1 MMGARYLDILFRH
14 WFRFALLLLGLPVA
28 AAAASILVFPSYQ
41 ASARIWVDTPS
52 YFGSVSSAQGW
63 NQYLTPSQNE
73 SDSLTQMVA
82 TDAFV
87 SAVSQQL
94 VADGAI
100 GQADRASVE
109 QQMRSNFLVTSAGSH
124 LVDVQVTCTKRSVCL
139 AILKDT
145 ITTHEDWLKR
155 TEQTQAKVAID
166 FYDGQVKQASD
177 RVSAAED
184 ALNTYLAQH
193 PGDRPSAADPT
204 SVTNPHL
211 ANLIQQVQDA
221 QAAQK
226 DLQDKLAGIQLSSAA
241 VNQIDQTTIRVIDP
255 PHLVGGNLLP
265 SGSRKSA
272 AIVAALAVVPGIVY
286 LVALAW
292 LDRTIRGPKEVEAA
306 LGLNVV
312 ATIPDLRRVRV

>member
-1 MMGARYLDILFRH
+1 MGARYLDILFRH
-14 WFRFALLLLGLPVA
+14 WARFVALLVGLPLA
-28 AAAASILVFPSYQ
+28 AASASILVFPSYQ

-73 SDSLTQMVA
+73 ADSLTQMVA

-87 SAVSQQL
+87 STVGQQL
-94 VADGAI
+94 VAEGTI
-100 GQADRASVE
+100 SEADRSSVE

-139 AILKDT
+139 AILRDT

-166 FYDGQVKQASD
+166 FYNGQVKQAAD
-177 RVSAAED
+177 KVTAAED

-193 PGDRPSAADPT
+193 PGERSGAGDPGSVANPRLAD
-204 SVTNPHL
+204 
-211 ANLIQQVQDA
+211 LIQQVQDA
-221 QAAQK
+221 QTAQK
-226 DLQDKLAGIQLSSAA
+226 DLADKLAGIQLSSAA
-241 VNQIDQTTIRVIDP
+241 VDQIDQTTIRVIDA

-272 AIVAALAVVPGIVY
+272 AIVAALGIVPGIVY

-292 LDRTIRGPKEVEAA
+292 LDRTIRGPKEIQAA

-312 ATIPDLRRVRV
+312 ATIPDLGRARV